1 VAPRRSV
8 QLDAALRATKVR
20 AGSATV
26 RDVAVDRV
34 DVISGETATASEP
47 IAVVGSAVARV
58 RRRDRFSP
66 VGWARSGGLAAL
78 AFALPMLVI
87 FTAFSWYPIVRLVVL
102 SFQQTNLIDPPAW
115 VGLGNFREVIS
126 DPLFLTAVKNT
137 AYFAGLAL
145 VFGYPIPLVAAVLV
159 SESRRFRGI
168 YSGLAYLPVVLP
180 PVVGVLL
187 WKYVFY
193 EPSSVGLFNT
203 VLGWVHLGPYGW
215 LQSPGTAMPALVVE
229 ATWANAGATV
239 IIYLAALAAVD
250 TDLYDAASVDGAG
263 IWRKIWHIT
272 LPQLRGVLLVTLML
286 QIIGT
291 AQVFLEPFLFTSGG
305 PANSTLTVL
314 LLVYQYAFGN
324 SVGVGFGQAAALSL
338 MIAAF
343 LAVFSV
349 AFMRLT
355 RSWSTT

>member
-1 VAPRRSV
+1 VNTVSG
-8 QLDAALRATKVR
+8 ATKVQAASTTAR
-20 AGSATV
+20 PVG
-26 RDVAVDRV
+26 VDRV

-47 IAVVGSAVARV
+47 VAVAGSAIAKS

-66 VGWARSGGLAAL
+66 VGWVRSGGLTAVL
-78 AFALPMLVI
+78 FALPMLVI

-102 SFQQTNLIDPPAW
+102 SFQQTNLIDPPTW
-115 VGLGNFREVIS
+115 VGLNNFRDVIN
-126 DPLFLTAVKNT
+126 DPLFMTAVKNT

-145 VFGYPIPLVAAVLV
+145 LFGYPIPLVVAVLV

-168 YSGLAYLPVVLP
+168 YSALAYLPVVIP
-180 PVVGVLL
+180 PVVGVML

-203 VLGWVHLGPYGW
+203 VLGWFNLGPYGW

-229 ATWANAGATV
+229 ATWANAGATM
-239 IIYLAALAAVD
+239 IIYLAALTAVD

-291 AQVFLEPFLFTSGG
+291 AQVFLEPFLFTAGG
-305 PANSTLTVL
+305 PANSTVTVL

-324 SVGVGFGQAAALSL
+324 SVGVAFGQAAALSL
-338 MIAAF
+338 MLAAF
-343 LAVFSV
+343 LAAFAVV
-349 AFMRLT
+349 FMRLT

>member
-1 VAPRRSV
+1 VE
-8 QLDAALRATKVR
+8 AANAT
-20 AGSATV
+20 AGN
-26 RDVAVDRV
+26 DGI
-34 DVISGETATASEP
+34 DVISGQAAP
-47 IAVVGSAVARV
+47 AKP
-58 RRRDRFSP
+58 RRRDRLSP
-66 VGWARSGGLAAL
+66 VAWVRGGGLAAL
-78 AFALPMLVI
+78 VFALPMLAI
-87 FTAFSWYPIVRLVVL
+87 FAAFSWYPIVRLVVL
-102 SFQQTNLIDPPAW
+102 SFQHTNLIDPPTWA
-115 VGLGNFREVIS
+115 GLDNFREVIN

-145 VFGYPIPLVAAVLV
+145 LFGYPIPLIAAVLI
-159 SESRRFRGI
+159 SESRRFRGT
-168 YSGLAYLPVVLP
+168 YSVLAYLPVVIP
-180 PVVGVLL
+180 PVVGVML

-215 LQSPGTAMPALVVE
+215 LQDPGTAMPALVVE
-229 ATWANAGATV
+229 STWANAGTTV
-239 IIYLAALAAVD
+239 IIYLAALTTVD
-250 TDLYDAASVDGAG
+250 RDLYDAASVDGAS

-291 AQVFLEPFLFTSGG
+291 VQVFLEPFLFTSGG

-338 MIAAF
+338 MVAAF
-343 LAVFSV
+343 LAVFSLV
-349 AFMRLT
+349 FLRLT